1 VALQLGELYAALKL
15 ANIPDERARAAAEE
29 VAGYENRLNQIAR
42 DLTVLKWMVASNIG
56 LTLLQL
62 SALSAV
68 LFRLVMAS

>member
-1 VALQLGELYAALKL
+1 VTS
-15 ANIPDERARAAAEE
+15 PDTVSASHSRAAAEE
-29 VAGYENRLNQIAR
+29 VAGYENRLNQIER
-42 DLTVLKWMVASNIG
+42 DVTVLKWMVASNIG

>member
-1 VALQLGELYAALKL
+1 VVSVFVVSVVINPAKPLRSRLCALRRSAA
-15 ANIPDERARAAAEE
+15 PD
-29 VAGYENRLNQIAR
+29 R

-62 SALSAV
+62 SALIAV